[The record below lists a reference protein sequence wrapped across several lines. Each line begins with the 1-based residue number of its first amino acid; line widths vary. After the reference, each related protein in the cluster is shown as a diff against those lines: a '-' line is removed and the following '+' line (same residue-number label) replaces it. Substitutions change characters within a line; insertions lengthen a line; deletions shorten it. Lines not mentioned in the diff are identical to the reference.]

1 MRRFYSSIIV
11 LLMLLPMLFPTLA
24 ISALPGS
31 PEAKRVENM
40 LNVAYKSR
48 DRVRSLV
55 NSVETNQ
62 TLMNLISAAGLNS
75 AFYGN
80 VTLLGNGENL
90 LSRAES
96 EYEAGNY
103 ALALNY
109 TLQALD
115 VFRDVFRNVH
125 VIVCKAGGC
134 LERESVIVAEGLI
147 VAANRTL
154 ERIKSI
160 RELGDIPMEA
170 YDKLS
175 EAEKLLSITELRNLL
190 AKGNVSEVAH
200 RIADAEKLV
209 ADAFK
214 IIKSKAEEKCA
225 ERVDKFLAKVD
236 ETFNKIVEKAK
247 SLGVNASEVLK
258 MFGFNNLNEVQ
269 EMKNNLIGKVKSFV
283 KLGKIV
289 QAIKEMDAAMEK
301 IRNMNREMERVRYI
315 AQYHFN
321 AKLEVKVEKNVKKPF
336 IILDITITNTG
347 NATLIFPNS
356 AFGLTIERSVDGSWK
371 PVYTPISAQVL
382 MMLKP
387 GESRHI
393 MLRVDL
399 PAGTYRVVVHAM
411 CEKVFT
417 PVIAYAEFTVP

>member
-1 MRRFYSSIIV
+1 
-11 LLMLLPMLFPTLA
+11 
-24 ISALPGS
+24 
-31 PEAKRVENM
+31 
-40 LNVAYKSR
+40 
-48 DRVRSLV
+48 
-55 NSVETNQ
+55 
-62 TLMNLISAAGLNS
+62 MNLISAAGLNS

-283 KLGKIV
+283 KLGNSIGSS
-289 QAIKEMDAAMEK
+289 ISNTMMDE
-301 IRNMNREMERVRYI
+301 
-315 AQYHFN
+315 
-321 AKLEVKVEKNVKKPF
+321 
-336 IILDITITNTG
+336 
-347 NATLIFPNS
+347 
-356 AFGLTIERSVDGSWK
+356 
-371 PVYTPISAQVL
+371 
-382 MMLKP
+382 
-387 GESRHI
+387 
-393 MLRVDL
+393 
-399 PAGTYRVVVHAM
+399 
-411 CEKVFT
+411 
-417 PVIAYAEFTVP
+417 

>member
-1 MRRFYSSIIV
+1 VRRVYSSIIV

-24 ISALPGS
+24 ISATPIN

-48 DRVRSLV
+48 NRVEALV
-55 NSVETNQ
+55 NNVKANQ
-62 TLMNLISAAGLNS
+62 TLMNLISVAGLMD
-75 AFYGN
+75 AFNGN
-80 VTLLGNGENL
+80 LTLLKNGENL
-90 LSRAES
+90 LKTANETYS
-96 EYEAGNY
+96 AGDY
-103 ALALNY
+103 IMALNY
-109 TLQALD
+109 TFQALD
-115 VFRDVFRNVH
+115 IFRDVFRNIH
-125 VIVCKAGGC
+125 VIVGKAGGY

-160 RELGDIPMEA
+160 RELGNIPSEA
-170 YDKLS
+170 DEKLS
-175 EAEKLLSITELRNLL
+175 EAEALLNTAELRSLL
-190 AKGNVSEVAH
+190 TKGNVSEVAH

-209 ADAFK
+209 ADALK

-225 ERVDKFLAKVD
+225 ERMDKFIAKVN
-236 ETFNKIVEKAK
+236 ETFDKIIEKAR

-258 MFGFNNLNEVQ
+258 MFGFKNLSEIQ
-269 EMKNNLIGKVKSFV
+269 EMKNNLIGKVRSYIKF
-283 KLGKIV
+283 GNIT
-289 QAIKEMDAAMEK
+289 QAIKEMDKAMEK
-301 IRNMNREMERVRYI
+301 IRNMNMEMERVRYI

-321 AKLEVKVEKNVKKPF
+321 AKLEVKVEKSVKKPF

-382 MMLKP
+382 MMLRP

-393 MLRVDL
+393 VLRVEL
-399 PAGTYRVVVHAM
+399 PAGTYRVAVHAM
-411 CEKVFT
+411 CEKIFT
-417 PVIAYAEFTVP
+417 PVTAYAEFTIP

>member
-1 MRRFYSSIIV
+1 VRRVYSSIIV

-24 ISALPGS
+24 ISATPIN

-48 DRVRSLV
+48 DRVEALV
-55 NSVETNQ
+55 NNVKANQ
-62 TLMNLISAAGLNS
+62 TLMNLISAAGLMD
-75 AFYGN
+75 AFNGN
-80 VTLLGNGENL
+80 LTLLKNGENL
-90 LSRAES
+90 LKTANETYS
-96 EYEAGNY
+96 AGNY
-103 ALALNY
+103 ATALNY
-109 TLQALD
+109 TFQALD
-115 VFRDVFRNVH
+115 IFRDVFRNIH
-125 VIVCKAGGC
+125 VIVGKAGGY

-160 RELGDIPMEA
+160 RELGSIPSEA
-170 YDKLS
+170 DEKLS
-175 EAEKLLSITELRNLL
+175 EAEKLLNTAELRSLL
-190 AKGNVSEVAH
+190 TKGNVSEVAH

-209 ADAFK
+209 ADALK

-225 ERVDKFLAKVD
+225 ERMDKFIAKVN
-236 ETFNKIVEKAK
+236 ETFDKIIEKAR

-258 MFGFNNLNEVQ
+258 MFGFKNLSEIQ
-269 EMKNNLIGKVKSFV
+269 EMKNNLIGKVRSSIKF
-283 KLGKIV
+283 GNIT
-289 QAIKEMDAAMEK
+289 QAIKEMDKAMEK
-301 IRNMNREMERVRYI
+301 IRNMNIEMERVRYI

-321 AKLEVKVEKNVKKPF
+321 AELEVKVEKSVKKPF

-382 MMLKP
+382 MMLRP

-393 MLRVDL
+393 TVRVEL
-399 PAGTYRVVVHAM
+399 PAGTYRVAVHAM
-411 CEKVFT
+411 CEKIFT
-417 PVIAYAEFTVP
+417 PVTAYAEFTIP

>member
-1 MRRFYSSIIV
+1 VRRVYSSIIV

-24 ISALPGS
+24 ISATPIN

-48 DRVRSLV
+48 NRVEALV
-55 NSVETNQ
+55 NNVKANQ
-62 TLMNLISAAGLNS
+62 TLMNLISAAGLMG
-75 AFYGN
+75 AFNGN

-90 LSRAES
+90 LKTANETYS
-96 EYEAGNY
+96 AGNY
-103 ALALNY
+103 IMALNY
-109 TLQALD
+109 TFQALD
-115 VFRDVFRNVH
+115 IFRDVFRNIH
-125 VIVCKAGGC
+125 VIVGKAGGY

-160 RELGDIPMEA
+160 RELGNIPSEA
-170 YDKLS
+170 DEKLS
-175 EAEKLLSITELRNLL
+175 EAEALLNTAELRSLL
-190 AKGNVSEVAH
+190 TKGNVSEVAY

-209 ADAFK
+209 ADALK

-225 ERVDKFLAKVD
+225 ERMDKFIAKVN
-236 ETFNKIVEKAK
+236 ETFDKIIEKAR

-258 MFGFNNLNEVQ
+258 MFGFKNLSEIQ
-269 EMKNNLIGKVKSFV
+269 EMKNNLIGKVRSYIKF
-283 KLGKIV
+283 GNIT
-289 QAIKEMDAAMEK
+289 QAIKEMDKAMEK
-301 IRNMNREMERVRYI
+301 IRNMNMEMERVRYI

-321 AKLEVKVEKNVKKPF
+321 AKLEVKVEKSVKKPF

-382 MMLKP
+382 MMLRP

-393 MLRVDL
+393 VLRVEL
-399 PAGTYRVVVHAM
+399 PAGTYRVAVHAM
-411 CEKVFT
+411 CEKIFT
-417 PVIAYAEFTVP
+417 PVTAYAEFTIP

>member
-1 MRRFYSSIIV
+1 
-11 LLMLLPMLFPTLA
+11 MLLPMLFPTLA
-24 ISALPGS
+24 ISATPIN

-48 DRVRSLV
+48 NRVEALV
-55 NSVETNQ
+55 NNVKANQ
-62 TLMNLISAAGLNS
+62 TLMNLISAAGLMG
-75 AFYGN
+75 AFNGN

-90 LSRAES
+90 LKTANETYS
-96 EYEAGNY
+96 AGNY
-103 ALALNY
+103 IMALNY
-109 TLQALD
+109 TFQALD
-115 VFRDVFRNVH
+115 IFRDVFRNIH
-125 VIVCKAGGC
+125 VIVGKAGGY

-160 RELGDIPMEA
+160 RELGNIPSEA
-170 YDKLS
+170 DEKLS
-175 EAEKLLSITELRNLL
+175 EAEALLNTAELRSLL
-190 AKGNVSEVAH
+190 TKGNVSEVAY

-209 ADAFK
+209 ADALK

-225 ERVDKFLAKVD
+225 ERMDKFIAKVN
-236 ETFNKIVEKAK
+236 ETFDKIIEKAR

-258 MFGFNNLNEVQ
+258 MFGFKNLSEIQ
-269 EMKNNLIGKVKSFV
+269 EMKNNLIGKVRSYIKF
-283 KLGKIV
+283 GNIT
-289 QAIKEMDAAMEK
+289 QAIKEMDKAMEK
-301 IRNMNREMERVRYI
+301 IRNMNMEMERVRYI

-321 AKLEVKVEKNVKKPF
+321 AKLEVKVEKSVKKPF

-382 MMLKP
+382 MMLRP

-393 MLRVDL
+393 VLRVEL
-399 PAGTYRVVVHAM
+399 PAGTYRVAVHAM
-411 CEKVFT
+411 CEKIFT
-417 PVIAYAEFTVP
+417 PVTAYAEFTIP

>member
-1 MRRFYSSIIV
+1 MRRVYSSIIV

-24 ISALPGS
+24 ISATPIN

-48 DRVRSLV
+48 NRVEALV
-55 NSVETNQ
+55 NNVKANQ
-62 TLMNLISAAGLNS
+62 TLMNLISAAGLMG
-75 AFYGN
+75 AFNGN

-90 LSRAES
+90 LKTANETYS
-96 EYEAGNY
+96 AGNY
-103 ALALNY
+103 IMALNY
-109 TLQALD
+109 TFQALD
-115 VFRDVFRNVH
+115 IFRDVFRNIH
-125 VIVCKAGGC
+125 VIVGKAGGY

-160 RELGDIPMEA
+160 RELGNIPSEA
-170 YDKLS
+170 DEKLS
-175 EAEKLLSITELRNLL
+175 EAEALLNTAELRSLL
-190 AKGNVSEVAH
+190 TKGNVSEVAY

-209 ADAFK
+209 ADALK

-225 ERVDKFLAKVD
+225 ERMDKFIAKVN
-236 ETFNKIVEKAK
+236 ETFDKIIEKAR

-258 MFGFNNLNEVQ
+258 MFGFKNLSEIQ
-269 EMKNNLIGKVKSFV
+269 EMKNNLIGKVRSYIKF
-283 KLGKIV
+283 GNIT
-289 QAIKEMDAAMEK
+289 QAIKEMDKAMEK
-301 IRNMNREMERVRYI
+301 IRNMNMEMERVRYI

-321 AKLEVKVEKNVKKPF
+321 AKLEVKVEKSVKKPF

-382 MMLKP
+382 MMLRP

-393 MLRVDL
+393 VLRVEL
-399 PAGTYRVVVHAM
+399 PAGTYRVAVHAM
-411 CEKVFT
+411 CEKIFT
-417 PVIAYAEFTVP
+417 PVTAYAEFTIP

>member
-1 MRRFYSSIIV
+1 
-11 LLMLLPMLFPTLA
+11 
-24 ISALPGS
+24 
-31 PEAKRVENM
+31 
-40 LNVAYKSR
+40 
-48 DRVRSLV
+48 
-55 NSVETNQ
+55 
-62 TLMNLISAAGLNS
+62 MNLISAAGLNS

-236 ETFNKIVEKAK
+236 ETFNKIAAMLINIDASNIIASK
-247 SLGVNASEVLK
+247 SLPLLT
-258 MFGFNNLNEVQ
+258 F
-269 EMKNNLIGKVKSFV
+269 
-283 KLGKIV
+283 
-289 QAIKEMDAAMEK
+289 AM
-301 IRNMNREMERVRYI
+301 
-315 AQYHFN
+315 
-321 AKLEVKVEKNVKKPF
+321 
-336 IILDITITNTG
+336 
-347 NATLIFPNS
+347 IFPHFK
-356 AFGLTIERSVDGSWK
+356 AMYTTTIATVIGNHNFSGIIAVTT
-371 PVYTPISAQVL
+371 YL
-382 MMLKP
+382 M
-387 GESRHI
+387 
-393 MLRVDL
+393 
-399 PAGTYRVVVHAM
+399 
-411 CEKVFT
+411 
-417 PVIAYAEFTVP
+417 

>member
-1 MRRFYSSIIV
+1 VRRVYSSIIV

-24 ISALPGS
+24 ISTTPIN

-48 DRVRSLV
+48 NRVEALV
-55 NSVETNQ
+55 NNVKANQ
-62 TLMNLISAAGLNS
+62 TLMNLISAAGLMD
-75 AFYGN
+75 AFNGN
-80 VTLLGNGENL
+80 VTLLKNGENL
-90 LSRAES
+90 LKTANETYS
-96 EYEAGNY
+96 AGNY
-103 ALALNY
+103 ATALNY
-109 TLQALD
+109 TFQALD
-115 VFRDVFRNVH
+115 IFRDVFRNIH
-125 VIVCKAGGC
+125 VIVGKAGGY

-160 RELGDIPMEA
+160 RELGSIPSEA
-170 YDKLS
+170 DEKLS
-175 EAEKLLSITELRNLL
+175 EAEKLLNTAELRSLL
-190 AKGNVSEVAH
+190 TKGNVSEVAH

-209 ADAFK
+209 VDALK

-225 ERVDKFLAKVD
+225 ERMDKFIAKVN
-236 ETFNKIVEKAK
+236 ETFDKIVEKAR

-258 MFGFNNLNEVQ
+258 MFGFKNLSEIQ
-269 EMKNNLIGKVKSFV
+269 EMKNNLIGKVRSYIKF
-283 KLGKIV
+283 GNIT
-289 QAIKEMDAAMEK
+289 QAIKEMDKAMEK
-301 IRNMNREMERVRYI
+301 IRNMNIEMERVRYI

-321 AKLEVKVEKNVKKPF
+321 AELEVKVEKSVKKPF

-382 MMLKP
+382 MMLRP

-393 MLRVDL
+393 TVRVEL
-399 PAGTYRVVVHAM
+399 PAGTYRVAVHAM
-411 CEKVFT
+411 CEKIFT
-417 PVIAYAEFTVP
+417 PITAYAEFTIP

>member
-1 MRRFYSSIIV
+1 MRKFYSSIIV

-48 DRVRSLV
+48 DRVRFLV

-301 IRNMNREMERVRYI
+301 IRNMDREMERVRYI